1 MMNLELY
8 FARLMLRELEQFRDS
23 APTPAENDAT
33 EVAQPGPPPLF
44 AIGQVSTSLR
54 VVDTNSAIDYEENK
68 QQAAS
73 QQLEDITALVEADE
87 AANGLQGTP
96 VTLITLRD
104 DTARQ
109 RKNNSARQK
118 RIYRLAQKIG
128 VSPGGDRWVRNG
140 RPYMQPAVP
149 RSVVRADGA
158 VEYNQF
164 MYDGDE
170 GQVVLRM
177 PGGWKRD
184 LVRERPQ
191 FLGVAVVDGFLWPRF
206 DRSLPRRVAVD
217 WGKLP
222 LCPFFLSL
230 VGADCAH
237 WQRSRGSS
245 SLMRCGTR
253 PRSSRAS
260 QRVLPAWDRKRRM
273 AFSSSSTSRNP
284 EGRTWEDR
292 PSKLILSEPRYFG
305 KRVFLKGWGSL
316 RRYGVSPWV

>member
-33 EVAQPGPPPLF
+33 EVAQPGPPALF
-44 AIGQVSTSLR
+44 ATGQVSTPLR
-54 VVDTNSAIDYEENK
+54 MVDANSAIDYEENK
-68 QQAAS
+68 QQATS
-73 QQLEDITALVEADE
+73 PQLEDITALVDADE

-104 DTARQ
+104 DTSRQ

-118 RIYRLAQKIG
+118 RIHRLAQKIG

-149 RSVVRADGA
+149 RSVVRADGT

-164 MYDGDE
+164 MYDSDE

-217 WGKLP
+217 WGKP
-222 LCPFFLSL
+222 ALCPFFVSL
-230 VGADCAH
+230 VGADCAY
-237 WQRSRGSS
+237 WQRSRDSS
-245 SLMRCGTR
+245 S
-253 PRSSRAS
+253 
-260 QRVLPAWDRKRRM
+260 
-273 AFSSSSTSRNP
+273 
-284 EGRTWEDR
+284 
-292 PSKLILSEPRYFG
+292 
-305 KRVFLKGWGSL
+305 
-316 RRYGVSPWV
+316 